1 MKGKHSR
8 RKIGIALILE
18 FISVTTAVLALLQ
31 SILDL
36 SITLPEQYKWPIF
49 IGAIIISVAI
59 PAWWV
64 FWPRLDP
71 GTQPAQSMPG
81 RLPLDG
87 NIKRYIE
94 RYKLDKSRNHI
105 YIQAARFTLTL
116 NRSKDISILGEH
128 LVDQTVRW
136 TLEGNYTG
144 SAPMTSFS
152 LMVTLSMFTSW
163 NDGSIQISAQLKK
176 RLSNGT
182 FQTYRIDEQ
191 NIQAAEQQE
200 NEDTRCVIF
209 AFPAGVQCERAE
221 HFIFEIVLD
230 WKRGAHF
237 YDTVRYFSDPR
248 NYGEAVERLVIDV
261 DTDMEELMRRDFK
274 LYSVK
279 KGDNCLAPSVREA
292 KILTEKR
299 VQWMLGNPD
308 MDAVYV
314 IEILRQQETAV

>member
-94 RYKLDKSRNHI
+94 RYKLEAETT
-105 YIQAARFTLTL
+105 YIF
-116 NRSKDISILGEH
+116 
-128 LVDQTVRW
+128 
-136 TLEGNYTG
+136 
-144 SAPMTSFS
+144 
-152 LMVTLSMFTSW
+152 
-163 NDGSIQISAQLKK
+163 
-176 RLSNGT
+176 
-182 FQTYRIDEQ
+182 
-191 NIQAAEQQE
+191 
-200 NEDTRCVIF
+200 
-209 AFPAGVQCERAE
+209 
-221 HFIFEIVLD
+221 
-230 WKRGAHF
+230 
-237 YDTVRYFSDPR
+237 
-248 NYGEAVERLVIDV
+248 
-261 DTDMEELMRRDFK
+261 RRQG
-274 LYSVK
+274 L
-279 KGDNCLAPSVREA
+279 L
-292 KILTEKR
+292 
-299 VQWMLGNPD
+299 
-308 MDAVYV
+308 
-314 IEILRQQETAV
+314 